1 MLPDA
6 IQQQGNAPFV
16 AYGEGVKTKNQVT
29 TTVSDAPSHNPLT
42 FAYISVTMYQVLGS
56 SRRTANEFFWV
67 QIFHLVNQ
75 SGVFL

>member
-16 AYGEGVKTKNQVT
+16 AYREGVKTKNQVT

-42 FAYISVTMYQVLGS
+42 FAYISVTMNQVLGS
-56 SRRTANEFFWV
+56 CRKKSERILWG
-67 QIFHLVNQ
+67 
-75 SGVFL
+75 SDFLFG